1 MLILLLSCH
10 PLSFVSFTF
19 CSAVFFL
26 SIFCLC
32 LLSVIS
38 AAITLS
44 FSLAF
49 ILRYS
54 NICIQYDFQDVILH
68 WALLQ
73 NVSTQCECRSRH
85 YQNKDPAITG
95 LSLTKENW
103 EKKNLFKSNTIL
115 KALRRSCRVVI
126 SSILAQT
133 DTFRTFIC
141 NLFFFLDS
149 QPPLRPCRPCVAL
162 SRACAGGRLIPSQ
175 VWAGPCTQ
183 PAAAPL
189 CTALMEQ
196 GRTWHWDQKVSTH
209 VLWRLKGIKCVIFG
223 TNQIDELCCFN
234 SNMSPSPKVSHHDVL
249 SLYFLAAWQRFC
261 LLPQKKKKIL
271 TFPQWD
277 KANFTS
283 CENNLASPFSY

>member
-1 MLILLLSCH
+1 M
-10 PLSFVSFTF
+10 
-19 CSAVFFL
+19 
-26 SIFCLC
+26 
-32 LLSVIS
+32 
-38 AAITLS
+38 
-44 FSLAF
+44 
-49 ILRYS
+49 R
-54 NICIQYDFQDVILH
+54 FQDVILH

-223 TNQIDELCCFN
+223 TIQFDELCCFN
-234 SNMSPSPKVSHHDVL
+234 SNMSPSLKVSHHDVL

-261 LLPQKKKKIL
+261 LLPQKKKKFWHFLSETKQISHHVRI
-271 TFPQWD
+271 
-277 KANFTS
+277 TS
-283 CENNLASPFSY
+283 LAHLATNNP